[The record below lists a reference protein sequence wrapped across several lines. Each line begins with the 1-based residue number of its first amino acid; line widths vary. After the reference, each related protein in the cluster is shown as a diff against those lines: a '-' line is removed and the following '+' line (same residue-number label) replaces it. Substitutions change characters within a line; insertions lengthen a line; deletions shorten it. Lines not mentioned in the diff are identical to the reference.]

1 VTDTPAVRLIPG
13 QEADGDRQEEE
24 PHKRLTATDD
34 MARCIVA
41 LWHPA
46 PSWMTGS
53 TLRMDGGESIV
64 G

>member
-1 VTDTPAVRLIPG
+1 MEIAKKRN
-13 QEADGDRQEEE
+13 